1 MPGFFAVFNK
11 FLIESLMINEVYLLT
26 YVCFAEI
33 SPTKDNRNL
42 PPEVAAIVDSTPELQ
57 GNDAKNRPDA
67 LPGLKG

>member
-1 MPGFFAVFNK
+1 MMFIYP
-11 FLIESLMINEVYLLT
+11 Y
-26 YVCFAEI
+26 YVVVVAEI

-57 GNDAKNRPDA
+57 GDDSKNRPDA

>member
-1 MPGFFAVFNK
+1 
-11 FLIESLMINEVYLLT
+11 MINEVYLLT